1 VIDYYHSDAAAAAA
15 EAAAANSTTGITTAA
30 STAVVPRSSNSS
42 SSSSSSGSSSATT
55 GSAAASDR
63 FAKGEVKSI
72 IVDVRPAI
80 DGFDSFIFRCMK
92 MPAFRKFDMTPF
104 QPLPFFLPPA
114 FKAAVAGSSTNSSS
128 SRSSTTTAVTVVPSD
143 REFAVLLQ
151 QMQDKCRFKLEAL
164 NNCTSEE
171 NCAAASIALKHCMG
185 SIACE
190 KEAAVF
196 AALFSADDPA
206 AEGAFESMQTCLE
219 KVEQRARAS
228 RAAAAAASA
237 ADSTAK

>member
-1 VIDYYHSDAAAAAA
+1 V
-15 EAAAANSTTGITTAA
+15 
-30 STAVVPRSSNSS
+30 TAVVPRNSS
-42 SSSSSSGSSSATT
+42 SSSSSSSAT

-80 DGFDSFIFRCMK
+80 DDFNSFIFRCMK

-114 FKAAVAGSSTNSSS
+114 FKAAVAGSSNTSSS
-128 SRSSTTTAVTVVPSD
+128 SSSTNTSTAVRVVPSD

-151 QMQDKCRFKLEAL
+151 QMQNKCRFKLEAL

-206 AEGAFESMQTCLE
+206 AEGAFESMQSCLD
-219 KVEQRARAS
+219 KVEQRARAA
-228 RAAAAAASA
+228 RAAASA
-237 ADSTAK
+237 AASTVDSAAK